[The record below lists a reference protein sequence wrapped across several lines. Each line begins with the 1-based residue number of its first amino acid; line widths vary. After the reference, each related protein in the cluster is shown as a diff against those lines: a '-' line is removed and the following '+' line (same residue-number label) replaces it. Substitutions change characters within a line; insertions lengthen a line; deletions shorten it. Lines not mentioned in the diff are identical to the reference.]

1 MLRPKKKLHKKEI
14 KEDAL
19 VTRYFQARRLYDRNS
34 KTVNAVLIAVLA
46 LAVIGVFMARS
57 RRIEEIKAQS
67 ALGDA
72 LQSLYMNDTG
82 SLVRKMDDVAKKYAG
97 TRAAGEA
104 AFYAGNALFE
114 TGDLKE
120 ADQRFAKV
128 TDRHCKNPV
137 FRASSLAG
145 RAAIAES
152 EKRWPDA
159 ARLYTEA
166 AERNADLFTAPFYL
180 KEAARCLLAAGDP
193 KSARAVLE
201 TLEKKFP
208 ESPVKQET
216 AWMKLSM

>member
-19 VTRYFQARRLYDRNS
+19 VTRYFQARRFYDQNS
-34 KTVNAVLIAVLA
+34 RMVNTVLIVVLA

-57 RRIEEIKAQS
+57 RRIEELKAQS

-72 LQSLYMNDTG
+72 LQSLYMNDPGT
-82 SLVRKMDDVAKKYAG
+82 LIRKMDEVTKKFSG
-97 TRAAGEA
+97 TPAAGEA
-104 AFYAGNALFE
+104 AFFAANALFE

-120 ADQRFAKV
+120 ADRRFAMV
-128 TDRHCKNPV
+128 MDGHGGNPV

-152 EKRWPDA
+152 EKRWQDA
-159 ARLYTEA
+159 ARLYTQA
-166 AERNADLFTAPFYL
+166 AEKYPDLFTAPFYL
-180 KEAARCLLAAGDP
+180 KEAARCQLEAGDR

-201 TLEKKFP
+201 TIEKRFP
-208 ESPVKQET
+208 ESQVSQET
-216 AWMKLSM
+216 EWMKLSM